1 MEQFR
6 SEPMALA
13 AEPGVSFR
21 VESGHVDAE
30 TFAEARAYNEDVR
43 GMAGAAVRNDEGEL
57 LFIYH
62 EDYGGWVLPG
72 GVVES
77 GESFGAAAM
86 REAAEES
93 GVDAR
98 LVRPLLVFH
107 FVARHDGRSTDN
119 FFVLF
124 EGDAHDTETAQAPG
138 LGYEPITDT
147 QWTDTIPDGVA
158 EDRTVRQTMVAVAD
172 RFEGIET
179 GEENLLG
186 RYTSLFE

>member
-1 MEQFR
+1 MGQFR
-6 SEPMALA
+6 NEPMRLGAGR
-13 AEPGVSFR
+13 GVSVR
-21 VESGHVDAE
+21 VESRHVDAE
-30 TFAEARAYNEDVR
+30 TFAEAQEYNERVR
-43 GMAGAAVRNDEGEL
+43 GMAGAAIRNDDGEL
-57 LFIYH
+57 LLIHH

-98 LVRPLLVFH
+98 LVAPLLVFH
-107 FVARHDGRSTDN
+107 FVARHDGQSTDN

-124 EGDAHDTETAQAPG
+124 EGEARDSETAQAPG

-172 RFEGIET
+172 RFERIEART
-179 GEENLLG
+179 DLLDG
-186 RYTSLFE
+186 YTDPFES